1 MEYVVAILIL
11 AFALTGTIIA
21 LIARATRRHT
31 RGKPDKTSGGDAAAA
46 WYAVHSGASSV
57 GSDGGGCDGG
67 AAGGDGAGCG

>member
-11 AFALTGTIIA
+11 AFALTGTVVA
-21 LIARATRRHT
+21 LIARSTRRHPK
-31 RGKPDKTSGGDAAAA
+31 GKPGKASGDAAAA
-46 WYAVHSGASSV
+46 WFAVHSGASSA